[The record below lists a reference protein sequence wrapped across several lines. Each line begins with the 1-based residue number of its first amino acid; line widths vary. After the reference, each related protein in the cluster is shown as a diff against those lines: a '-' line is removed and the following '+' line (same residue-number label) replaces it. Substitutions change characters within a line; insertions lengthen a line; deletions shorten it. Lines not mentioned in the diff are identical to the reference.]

1 MHRSVI
7 PFAKPKKKKLQGREC
22 HHDETAQKNDLNDDE
37 FINECVK
44 NENKVPVKAKAKE
57 RKKQ

>member
-7 PFAKPKKKKLQGREC
+7 SFARTEKLQGTEC
-22 HHDETAQKNDLNDDE
+22 HHDETAQENDLNDDE

-44 NENKVPVKAKAKE
+44 NENKIAVKAKA
-57 RKKQ
+57 R